1 MRSSMEHDS
10 MTSECSKEAEIRNKN
25 DSTVEVD
32 KDVLREICLQ
42 KAEKRRIEQNYQF
55 CKRKFH

>member
-1 MRSSMEHDS
+1 MRSSMEHDT
-10 MTSECSKEAEIRNKN
+10 MTWECSEEAEIRIKN
-25 DSTVEVD
+25 DSTVKIH

-42 KAEKRRIEQNYQF
+42 KAEKRRIEQDYQF